1 MASSRRSTLMR
12 RWRSALALQ
21 PAYRRARYLARD
33 AYWRASRL
41 AWRLQDSRS
50 RPDIRPANEPW
61 RRFPFIVS
69 TLHPRL
75 MSDGS
80 YRPLTMQC
88 ETVNTCNNLCV
99 ICPYPHETR
108 ARTVMPMPLF
118 ERVLADYSAMGGG
131 YLSLTPVTGDVLLD
145 RHLLQRLDLIAR
157 YPRITEVGATT
168 NAVMLDRY
176 DDDDVRRLLAGFG
189 KLQLSIYGLD
199 EEDYTAMTRRRTYQR
214 AIASMRRIL
223 AIRTAGVYLSFRL
236 LKPRTHG
243 EIARWVEETL
253 APPAPVE
260 MLPPMIGGDYGNFGT
275 MDTSNALP
283 LGARWAPLPRSR
295 AAAVERVQCLV
306 PLLALLVSVTGR
318 VSFCACVGALDQV
331 EELTLGTIGEQT
343 LLELYNSPKARALW
357 DWQTNGVPGPCSRC
371 TLHIPIDT
379 ARRSPSILRDP
390 FYTTGA

>member
-1 MASSRRSTLMR
+1 
-12 RWRSALALQ
+12 
-21 PAYRRARYLARD
+21 
-33 AYWRASRL
+33 
-41 AWRLQDSRS
+41 
-50 RPDIRPANEPW
+50 
-61 RRFPFIVS
+61 
-69 TLHPRL
+69 
-75 MSDGS
+75 MSGGS

-145 RHLLQRLDLIAR
+145 RHLLQRLDLIAK
-157 YPRITEVGATT
+157 YPRITEVGVTT

-176 DDDDVRRLLAGFG
+176 GENEARRIVRAFS

-199 EEDYTAMTRRRTYQR
+199 EGEYAAMTQRHTYAR
-214 AIASMRRIL
+214 AIRSIRRIL
-223 AIRTAGVYLSFRL
+223 AMRTEGVYLSFRL
-236 LKPRTHG
+236 LKPRTRR
-243 EIARWVEETL
+243 EIARWVAETL

-260 MLPPMIGGDYGNFGT
+260 MLPPMIGGGYGNFGT
-275 MDTSNALP
+275 MDTSTALP
-283 LGARWAPLPRSR
+283 LGASWARLSR
-295 AAAVERVQCLV
+295 AHDAQCLV

-318 VSFCACVGALDQV
+318 VSFCACVGALDQT
-331 EELTLGTIGEQT
+331 EELTLGTVGEQT

-357 DWQTNGVPGPCSRC
+357 DWEANGVPRPCARC
-371 TLHIPIDT
+371 TLHIPID
-379 ARRSPSILRDP
+379 AVRRSPSILQDP

>member
-1 MASSRRSTLMR
+1 
-12 RWRSALALQ
+12 
-21 PAYRRARYLARD
+21 
-33 AYWRASRL
+33 
-41 AWRLQDSRS
+41 
-50 RPDIRPANEPW
+50 
-61 RRFPFIVS
+61 
-69 TLHPRL
+69 
-75 MSDGS
+75 MSGSS

-108 ARTVMPMPLF
+108 TRTVMPMPLF

-145 RHLLQRLDLIAR
+145 RHLLERLALIAR
-157 YPRITEVGATT
+157 YPRITEVGVTT

-176 DDDDVRRLLAGFG
+176 RDNEARRIVGGFG

-199 EEDYTAMTRRRTYQR
+199 EEEYVAMTRRRTYER
-214 AIASMRRIL
+214 AIASLRRIL
-223 AIRTAGVYLSFRL
+223 AIRTEGVYLSFRL
-236 LKPRTHG
+236 LKPRTQS
-243 EIARWVEETL
+243 EISRWVAETL

-260 MLPPMIGGDYGNFGT
+260 MLPPMVGGGYGNFGT
-275 MDTSNALP
+275 MDTSSALP
-283 LGARWAPLPRSR
+283 FGASWARLSQSHASSVGR
-295 AAAVERVQCLV
+295 AQCLV

-357 DWQTNGVPGPCSRC
+357 DWEANGVPRPCARC

-379 ARRSPSILRDP
+379 VRRSPSILREP